1 MSSLRLFFPKPTF
14 QGVHNPS
21 KVPNLAGVHQ
31 QHFSLLHLCSKKHG
45 FSSLKQVA
53 RLKMT
58 EIEYVYSNITYM
70 RKQKLLKHYIPRPSV
85 SSTPKQPPMT
95 PIIHLH
101 ILPDLSVGYFTKIQI
116 RFVQIKIQLRCLALQ
131 CHFIPE
137 ISSWAAELCELA
149 TWFIPWKCFWETSWC
164 NICTQLHYRKHRCSF
179 LKGLKHNS
187 FSPTLWE
194 TQNTSPI

>member
-1 MSSLRLFFPKPTF
+1 MFSLRLFFPKPTF

-31 QHFSLLHLCSKKHG
+31 QHFSLLHLRSKKHG
-45 FSSLKQVA
+45 VHLSNLIYQIAFPAWNKQVA

-58 EIEYVYSNITYM
+58 EIEEVYSNITYM
-70 RKQKLLKHYIPRPSV
+70 RKQMLLKHYIPRPSI
-85 SSTPKQPPMT
+85 SSSPKQPPMT

-131 CHFIPE
+131 CHFIPG
-137 ISSWAAELCELA
+137 ISSWAAELCGLS
-149 TWFIPWKCFWETSWC
+149 PVYPL
-164 NICTQLHYRKHRCSF
+164 NMF
-179 LKGLKHNS
+179 LRNLVM
-187 FSPTLWE
+187 
-194 TQNTSPI
+194 